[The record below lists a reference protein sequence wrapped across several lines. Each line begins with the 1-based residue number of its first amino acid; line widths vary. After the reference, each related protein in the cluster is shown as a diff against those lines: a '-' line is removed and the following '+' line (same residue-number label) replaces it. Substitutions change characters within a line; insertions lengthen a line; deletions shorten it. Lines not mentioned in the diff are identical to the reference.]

1 MWVFVRVMSNASAKI
16 VATFFMVIVLM
27 LAGLVLFPQ
36 QLNQLNDFA
45 NYIANQEWI
54 RNPDIPEQGK
64 FLFRTLV
71 NESTIF
77 GILMTLIARAIVEIL
92 FFLIGLMWRVANG
105 QPVDPVDAA
114 VLNRDETA
122 RGHLRVLTETN
133 DQLSGKRQA
142 WSVYTERHLVRH
154 TVILS

>member
-105 QPVDPVDAA
+105 QPVDPVEAA
-114 VLNRDETA
+114 V
-122 RGHLRVLTETN
+122 
-133 DQLSGKRQA
+133 Q
-142 WSVYTERHLVRH
+142 ERME
-154 TVILS
+154 S